1 MVNVLPLLV
10 RHFRQHKQTQGNF
23 FAPAFKQKFG
33 SPLRLQFTV
42 HNLPFII
49 FFLVFL
55 ILFAPAAV
63 AQPADGAFYTTQ
75 LSDTL
80 PRLAEK
86 YLNNAQYAPAIAA
99 ATKAKLGMPVPDP
112 LPPGF
117 TLFIPDKATADRR
130 LPTAEADA
138 GGSGPPPRGKIA
150 FGFYNRALARRV
162 WEIDIISAADPSSGS
177 EYADRQVYRW
187 NEVSEPAISPD
198 GTHLAFRGWAGDT
211 GHVLSVGPLSGE
223 RFWPIGG
230 FQEDSSPDW
239 SHDGSRLVFAS
250 QRESDRLWRMY
261 TIHADGQNERILAR
275 ADGMP
280 LFGESPAWSNRDD
293 RIIYKGCSPV
303 GADCGLWF
311 ITLDGAVSAPVIV
324 DPTAIQPDGSPVAD
338 HLVFASMMSGN
349 WEIYTVNIDGSDLR
363 QLTNHP
369 AIDAL
374 PTFSPDGEW
383 IAFQSDRPGN
393 KAEHPFEQGP
403 SQGGQSTEAN
413 WGIWLIRADGTSLH
427 QIFAFDG
434 GQMKANRLDL
444 PYGSRD
450 WYDEQISWGGE

>member
-1 MVNVLPLLV
+1 MKTRKRPHSPFTIYHSPFAVLLL
-10 RHFRQHKQTQGNF
+10 
-23 FAPAFKQKFG
+23 
-33 SPLRLQFTV
+33 
-42 HNLPFII
+42 
-49 FFLVFL
+49 FLAL
-55 ILFAPAAV
+55 LTPAA
-63 AQPADGAFYTTQ
+63 AQPADGLFYTTQ

-86 YLNNAQYAPAIAA
+86 YLRSAEYAPAIAA
-99 ATKAKLGMPVPDP
+99 ATVEKLGQPVPEP

-130 LPTAEADA
+130 LPTVGVVTADRRLPTAEVATADHRLPTVEADA
-138 GGSGPPPRGKIA
+138 GSSGPPPGGKIA
-150 FGFYNRALARRV
+150 FGFFNRALARRV
-162 WEIDIISAADPSSGS
+162 WEIDIINAAGPSSGS
-177 EYADRQVYRW
+177 GQAARQVYRW

-261 TIHADGQNERILAR
+261 TIHANGQNERILSR

-293 RIIYKGCSPV
+293 RIIYKGCSPA

-311 ITLDGAVSAPVIV
+311 VTLDGVVSAPIIV
-324 DPTAIQPDGSPVAD
+324 DSTAIQPDGSPVAD

-349 WEIYTVNIDGSDLR
+349 WEIYIINIDGSNLR

-383 IAFQSDRPGN
+383 IAFQSDRPGAA
-393 KAEHPFEQGP
+393 AEHPFEQGP

-413 WGIWLIRADGTSLH
+413 WGIWLIRVDGAGLH
-427 QIFAFDG
+427 QIFTFDG

-450 WYDEQISWGGE
+450 WYDEQISWGRK

>member
-1 MVNVLPLLV
+1 MIKKVQPLL
-10 RHFRQHKQTQGNF
+10 RYSGEGNR
-23 FAPAFKQKFG
+23 KKRSSLLVKLLR
-33 SPLRLQFTV
+33 SP
-42 HNLPFII
+42 
-49 FFLVFL
+49 FL
-55 ILFAPAAV
+55 IHYSPFTIFLNIFALLILSSPSA
-63 AQPADGAFYTTQ
+63 AQPADGFFYTTQ

-80 PRLAEK
+80 PHLAEK
-86 YLNNAQYAPAIAA
+86 YLNGAAYAPAIAA
-99 ATKAKLGMPVPDP
+99 ASAEKLGHPLPEP

-117 TLFIPDKATADRR
+117 TLFIPHKVAKDRQS
-130 LPTAEADA
+130 PTAAANEAGNALPAA
-138 GGSGPPPRGKIA
+138 GGSPPKGKIA

-162 WEIDIISAADPSSGS
+162 WEIDIINADGS
-177 EYADRQVYRW
+177 NRQVYRW

-211 GHVLSVGPLSGE
+211 GHVLAVGPLSGE
-223 RFWPIGG
+223 RFWPLGG

-261 TIHADGQNERILAR
+261 TIHADGQKERILAR
-275 ADGMP
+275 ADRMP
-280 LFGESPAWSNRDD
+280 LFGESPAWSYRDD
-293 RIIYKGCSPV
+293 RIIYKGCSPT

-311 ITLDGAVSAPVIV
+311 ITLDGAVSAPGIV
-324 DPTAIQPDGSPVAD
+324 DSTAIQPDASPSAD
-338 HLVFASMMSGN
+338 RGVFASLMSGN

-369 AIDAL
+369 AIDGL

-383 IAFQSDRPGN
+383 IAFQSDRPGS

-413 WGIWLIRADGTSLH
+413 WGIWLIRADGSDLH

-450 WYDEQISWGGE
+450 WYDEQISWGGG